1 VGLYFRIHAKNIRHD
16 EVREFLTHLLRHL
29 CGHVILI
36 WDNASIHKGE
46 RIREVC
52 DRFPR
57 LHLVY
62 LPPQILDPQLL
73 LVIARGSFDRCQ

>member
-1 VGLYFRIHAKNIRHD
+1 
-16 EVREFLTHLLRHL
+16 
-29 CGHVILI
+29 VILI

-62 LPPQILDPQLL
+62 LPPYAPELNRKCSPYPGCHRLI
-73 LVIARGSFDRCQ
+73 